1 MVWEWRSRRTNNDR
15 SAFLASNWMTM
26 RNAWHTILTV
36 FTKWL
41 TYLTFNSK
49 VKETMLKWNGF
60 YLRLIFKGQ
69 MIPFTIITFKSN
81 KYEFILNDKFSTNVT
96 LFSFYFNLTLIW
108 QNTKTSGNQA
118 QQVLARYDGS
128 SKVSLCQ
135 TRVGHK
141 GVFSPF
147 LPKTAKIGLK

>member
-1 MVWEWRSRRTNNDR
+1 
-15 SAFLASNWMTM
+15 
-26 RNAWHTILTV
+26 
-36 FTKWL
+36 
-41 TYLTFNSK
+41 
-49 VKETMLKWNGF
+49 
-60 YLRLIFKGQ
+60 

-128 SKVSLCQ
+128 SKVKF
-135 TRVGHK
+135 VPNK
-141 GVFSPF
+141 G
-147 LPKTAKIGLK
+147 GL

>member
-1 MVWEWRSRRTNNDR
+1 MNNFKATSTNLFSEIN
-15 SAFLASNWMTM
+15 
-26 RNAWHTILTV
+26 
-36 FTKWL
+36 
-41 TYLTFNSK
+41 
-49 VKETMLKWNGF
+49 
-60 YLRLIFKGQ
+60 
-69 MIPFTIITFKSN
+69 
-81 KYEFILNDKFSTNVT
+81 FILNVT
-96 LFSFYFNLTLIW
+96 LTSFYFNLTLIW

-147 LPKTAKIGLK
+147 LPKMAKNGLN